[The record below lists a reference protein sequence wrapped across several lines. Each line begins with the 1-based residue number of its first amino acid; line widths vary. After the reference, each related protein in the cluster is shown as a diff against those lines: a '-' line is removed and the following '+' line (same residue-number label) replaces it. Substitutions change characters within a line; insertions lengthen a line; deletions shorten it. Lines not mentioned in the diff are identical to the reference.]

1 MTGCFQEKET
11 KSLHTAEGEKERWGR
26 DKTKLGLREKYK
38 NRKYKYTKSK
48 YQKHN
53 NAQISSMHAVE
64 GEEK

>member
-38 NRKYKYTKSK
+38 NTKYKYIKIK